1 MTSSKTWM
9 ITGASSGLGRALVA
23 RVLAAGHTVVAT
35 VRPGKEL
42 PTHDRLTVLPLDVRD
57 RGAARAAVET
67 AAASGGGLDVL
78 VNNAGYGLIGAV
90 EEVSE
95 DEVRAVVETD
105 MLGPLWLSQAV
116 VPLMRAR
123 GSGRIVQIS
132 TVGGVG
138 VMPLLGLYNAS
149 KWGFEAFSEALA
161 AEVRGFGVRVSII
174 QPGALDTD
182 WAGSNMRFA
191 QALPVYDDLRTRLF
205 GRAEIPWPASSEPTG
220 GTRPE
225 DAAEQIFAHVCDDGD
240 ERLRV
245 LIGEDAPVQVRAA
258 LDARLADYARD
269 PRFPTV

>member
-42 PTHDRLTVLPLDVRD
+42 PAHDRLTVLPLDVRD

-105 MLGPLWLSQAV
+105 MLG
-116 VPLMRAR
+116 RC
-123 GSGRIVQIS
+123 GS
-132 TVGGVG
+132 
-138 VMPLLGLYNAS
+138 
-149 KWGFEAFSEALA
+149 
-161 AEVRGFGVRVSII
+161 VR
-174 QPGALDTD
+174 Q
-182 WAGSNMRFA
+182 
-191 QALPVYDDLRTRLF
+191 
-205 GRAEIPWPASSEPTG
+205 
-220 GTRPE
+220 
-225 DAAEQIFAHVCDDGD
+225 
-240 ERLRV
+240 
-245 LIGEDAPVQVRAA
+245 
-258 LDARLADYARD
+258 
-269 PRFPTV
+269 RFP

>member
-9 ITGASSGLGRALVA
+9 ITGASGGLGRALVA

-42 PTHDRLTVLPLDVRD
+42 PAHDRITVLPLDVRD
-57 RGAARAAVET
+57 REAARAAVET
-67 AAASGGGLDVL
+67 AAARGGGLDVL
-78 VNNAGYGLIGAV
+78 VNNAGYGLIAGI
-90 EEVSE
+90 EEASE
-95 DEVRAVVETD
+95 AEVRAIVETD
-105 MLGPLWLSQAV
+105 MLGPLWLSQTA

-138 VMPLLGLYNAS
+138 VMPLLGLYNAA

-161 AEVRGFGVRVSII
+161 AEVRAFGVRVSII

-191 QALPVYDDLRTRLF
+191 EALPAYDDLRTGLF
-205 GRAEIPWPASSEPTG
+205 GRAEIPWPTSPEPTG

-258 LDARLADYARD
+258 LDGRLADYARD
-269 PRFPTV
+269 PRFPIV